1 MEIITAKGNLRI
13 PSILATIGGIGL
25 GVSIILPYFRITF
38 IVSVTIS
45 PLDFGILI
53 WGPLALASVL
63 SIVAGI
69 NLGTNLNYNP
79 KTCLII
85 SIICCI
91 FTGGLLFLSI
101 ERYNNVLIEEYGAVL
116 IPLTFDIGLVLA
128 ALSSLMIIISTI
140 TVFSNQTS
148 YNFLLHT
155 FRQQTIQLYHQRS
168 HQQSRPIL
176 ANQIRSAKMKEIV
189 VKFCAY
195 CGKEKEHK
203 QKFCIHCGADL
214 DTKSTTDTSVNLMKT
229 TPESD

>member
-13 PSILATIGGIGL
+13 PSILATIGGIGI

-38 IVSVTIS
+38 IISVTIN
-45 PLDFGILI
+45 PLDFGIII
-53 WGPLALASVL
+53 WGPLALASML

-79 KTCLII
+79 KACLII

-91 FTGGLLFLSI
+91 VTGGLLLLTIQSYNDLLI
-101 ERYNNVLIEEYGAVL
+101 ERYGAVIL
-116 IPLTFDIGLVLA
+116 PLTFDIGLVLA
-128 ALSSLMIIISTI
+128 AVSSLMIIISTI
-140 TVFSNQTS
+140 TVFSNQSS
-148 YNFLLHT
+148 YNFLKHT
-155 FRQQTIQLYHQRS
+155 FRQQKLQQYYQRS
-168 HQQSRPIL
+168 PQQSRPIL
-176 ANQIRSAKMKEIV
+176 SNQIRLTKMKDITV
-189 VKFCAY
+189 NFCPY

-214 DTKSTTDTSVNLMKT
+214 DTKNTTDTSVNLMKT